1 MYLTASSQEIM
12 LNGSQD
18 TGAPSAF
25 NINVLILLL
34 SKVIVTRSIYYNR
47 FCPKEQLNNHMTY
60 STLIHSGI
68 VNPPKM
74 VKEAQDPVDTVTV
87 DVPLLTR
94 LLELARE
101 DIKTDAELHFVLTR
115 ILELKNKGVLTM
127 QDYEQITG
135 PKPTELESIKKLAGI

>member
-1 MYLTASSQEIM
+1 M
-12 LNGSQD
+12 LNGNQD

-34 SKVIVTRSIYYNR
+34 SKVIVTRSIYYSR
-47 FCPKEQLNNHMTY
+47 DYHKEQLNNHMTY

-94 LLELARE
+94 
-101 DIKTDAELHFVLTR
+101 

-135 PKPTELESIKKLAGI
+135 PKTTELESIKKLAGI